1 MTEEKHE
8 AAGLEPEWDEF
19 DLDEPLVGDELA
31 DTAARTAVLPKRE
44 TADLPVIGAGMVSE
58 EAQKTMVMGAVPAA
72 AAKTGAA
79 GDKGCGE
86 SGGAMDGGD
95 AAADAGDGDTKAA
108 DARGG
113 GVDGD
118 DDMRELVAE
127 AADAALAQPPTDG
140 TVVMDPAALKRAL
153 ARAEADADRA
163 AEADEALKAEEKA
176 AARAGDEPR
185 AVINRADEEAFA
197 IDEPLDEACG
207 AEAAAAGEP
216 GAAGAPAFE
225 GTPDITAFL
234 SPHAVAELVQKA
246 APVQGGTMVMR
257 KVAPDASSSA
267 EGSSGAPSGA
277 PGSAAGGA
285 DGDVG
290 SSGAAGMPDGQ
301 PAAADAAARAG
312 AAKAAG
318 VVGGGGAGV
327 EAVAASPAA
336 PEVGARPA
344 ASLASDGAA
353 RVRAG
358 GSGAHASAVGASGVP
373 EMSALFLSA
382 FFDELYRMGVRDF
395 VVSPGS
401 RSTPLAMVAY
411 EMSRREEYEGVRL
424 FVDVDERGAAFFAL
438 GLGKAKGRPACAI
451 CTSGTACANYYP
463 AVLEAESSRVPL
475 VLLTGDRP
483 PRLQALGAPQTCN
496 QEKLFGDHV
505 RLFLQMPLP
514 SADRPSLA
522 FARQAAREA
531 FAQAVGAAGACAGGP
546 VHLNFPFEEPL
557 KPALDH
563 PDLFVLERSRWC
575 GAPEDAGLSP
585 IGACVRAGGRLTD
598 EAAATIEALLAENT
612 AVIMAGEGSI
622 ETPEDAEALMRLAA
636 QRSIPVLA
644 DPLSNLRQRIDELLI
659 DHYDNI
665 FGKPGLA
672 DFDLVVRFGR
682 YPVSK
687 RAAQYVQRH
696 RPLQI
701 VVDQLETRDFNAGTD
716 LFVRMAPRDFVRD
729 LNAAADRAGGQVLK
743 EHGQERLAQAWAR
756 RNEEERARVGA
767 VREVEAGF
775 EGAYVSALLDELPD
789 RSLLFAANSMSIRAV
804 DTFCDKGARF
814 DILGNRGL
822 NGIDGTLS
830 TALGAAQAYRQAT
843 LLIGDLSLLHDV
855 SAFAL
860 NAELMR
866 VHREAG
872 ELAPSFVIVLLNNH
886 GGGIFDMLPQKSE
899 DAYFER
905 LFLTP
910 EHADF
915 GQIAAAFDVPY
926 ARVVNVADFRTA
938 YRALVGRPG
947 MSLLEVDVP
956 LQGLKERYADYQ

>member
-58 EAQKTMVMGAVPAA
+58 EAQKTMVMGAVSAA

-79 GDKGCGE
+79 DDKGYDE
-86 SGGAMDGGD
+86 GD
-95 AAADAGDGDTKAA
+95 
-108 DARGG
+108 DARGDDAAGDTRG
-113 GVDGD
+113 GDVEGD

-140 TVVMDPAALKRAL
+140 TVVMDPAALKRVL

-163 AEADEALKAEEKA
+163 AEADEAPRAEEKA

-197 IDEPLDEACG
+197 VDEPLDEACG
-207 AEAAAAGEP
+207 AEVAAAGEP
-216 GAAGAPAFE
+216 GAAGTPASE
-225 GTPDITAFL
+225 GAPDITAFL

-246 APVQGGTMVMR
+246 APAQGGTMVMR

-267 EGSSGAPSGA
+267 EESSGAPSGT
-277 PGSAAGGA
+277 PGSAASGA
-285 DGDVG
+285 DDVAG

-301 PAAADAAARAG
+301 SAAAGAAARAG
-312 AAKAAG
+312 AAKVAG
-318 VVGGGGAGV
+318 VGGGAGV
-327 EAVAASPAA
+327 GASAASSTSAAPAA
-336 PEVGARPA
+336 GVHPA
-344 ASLASDGAA
+344 VSLASDGAA

-358 GSGAHASAVGASGVP
+358 GSGAHASAADASSVP

-451 CTSGTACANYYP
+451 CTSGTACANYCP

-531 FAQAVGAAGACAGGP
+531 FAQAVGAAGVCAGGP

-729 LNAAADRAGGQVLK
+729 LNAAADRTGGHVLK

-872 ELAPSFVIVLLNNH
+872 ELAPSFVIALLNNH

-938 YRALVGRPG
+938 YRALVDRPG

>member
-79 GDKGCGE
+79 DDKGYDE
-86 SGGAMDGGD
+86 GD
-95 AAADAGDGDTKAA
+95 

-113 GVDGD
+113 DDAAGDTRGGDVEGD

-163 AEADEALKAEEKA
+163 AEADEALRVEEKA

-197 IDEPLDEACG
+197 VDESLDEACG

-225 GTPDITAFL
+225 GAPDITAFL

-267 EGSSGAPSGA
+267 EESSGA

-358 GSGAHASAVGASGVP
+358 GSSAHASAAGASGVP

-382 FFDELYRMGVRDF
+382 FFDELYRMGVLDF

-463 AVLEAESSRVPL
+463 SVLEAESSRVPL

>member
-79 GDKGCGE
+79 DDKGYDE
-86 SGGAMDGGD
+86 GD
-95 AAADAGDGDTKAA
+95 

-113 GVDGD
+113 DDAAGDTRGGDVEGD

-163 AEADEALKAEEKA
+163 AEADEALRVEEKA

-197 IDEPLDEACG
+197 VDEPLDEACG

-225 GTPDITAFL
+225 GAPDITAFL

-267 EGSSGAPSGA
+267 EESSGA

-358 GSGAHASAVGASGVP
+358 GSSAHASAAGASGVP

-451 CTSGTACANYYP
+451 CTSGTACANYCP

-522 FARQAAREA
+522 FARQAARET

-729 LNAAADRAGGQVLK
+729 LNAAADRTGGHVLK

-814 DILGNRGL
+814 DILCNRGL

>member
-58 EAQKTMVMGAVPAA
+58 EAQKTMVMGAVSAA

-79 GDKGCGE
+79 DDKGYDE
-86 SGGAMDGGD
+86 GD
-95 AAADAGDGDTKAA
+95 
-108 DARGG
+108 DARGDDAAGDTRG
-113 GVDGD
+113 GDVEGD

-140 TVVMDPAALKRAL
+140 TVVMDPAALKRVL

-163 AEADEALKAEEKA
+163 AEADEAPRAEEKA

-197 IDEPLDEACG
+197 VDEPLDEACG
-207 AEAAAAGEP
+207 AEVAAAGEP
-216 GAAGAPAFE
+216 GAAGTPASE
-225 GTPDITAFL
+225 GAPDITAFL

-246 APVQGGTMVMR
+246 APAQGGTMVMR

-267 EGSSGAPSGA
+267 EESSGAPSGT
-277 PGSAAGGA
+277 PGSAASGA
-285 DGDVG
+285 DDVAG

-301 PAAADAAARAG
+301 SAAAGAAARAG
-312 AAKAAG
+312 AAKVAG
-318 VVGGGGAGV
+318 VGGGAGV
-327 EAVAASPAA
+327 GASAASSTSAAPAA
-336 PEVGARPA
+336 GVHPA
-344 ASLASDGAA
+344 VSLASDGAA

-358 GSGAHASAVGASGVP
+358 GSGAHASAADASSVP

-451 CTSGTACANYYP
+451 CTSGTACANYCP

-531 FAQAVGAAGACAGGP
+531 FAQAVGAAGAYAGGP

-622 ETPEDAEALMRLAA
+622 ETPEDAEALMCLAA

-729 LNAAADRAGGQVLK
+729 LNAAADRTGGHVLK

>member
-79 GDKGCGE
+79 DDKGYDE
-86 SGGAMDGGD
+86 GD
-95 AAADAGDGDTKAA
+95 

-113 GVDGD
+113 DDAAGDTRGGDVEGD

-140 TVVMDPAALKRAL
+140 TVVMDPAALKRVL

-163 AEADEALKAEEKA
+163 AEADEALRAEEKA

-197 IDEPLDEACG
+197 VDEPLDEACG
-207 AEAAAAGEP
+207 AEVAAAGEP
-216 GAAGAPAFE
+216 GAAGTPASE
-225 GTPDITAFL
+225 GAPDITAFL

-246 APVQGGTMVMR
+246 ASAQGGTMVMR

-267 EGSSGAPSGA
+267 EEASDVPSGA

-290 SSGAAGMPDGQ
+290 SSGAAGVPDGQ

-358 GSGAHASAVGASGVP
+358 GSSAHASAAGASGVP

-451 CTSGTACANYYP
+451 CTSGTACANYCP
-463 AVLEAESSRVPL
+463 AVLEAESSRAPL
-475 VLLTGDRP
+475 ALLTGDRP

-557 KPALDH
+557 KPALNH

-729 LNAAADRAGGQVLK
+729 LNAAADRTGGHVLK

>member
-58 EAQKTMVMGAVPAA
+58 EAQKTMVMGAVSAA

-79 GDKGCGE
+79 DDKGYDE
-86 SGGAMDGGD
+86 GD
-95 AAADAGDGDTKAA
+95 
-108 DARGG
+108 DARGDDAAGDTRG
-113 GVDGD
+113 GDVEGD

-140 TVVMDPAALKRAL
+140 TVVMDPAALKRVL

-163 AEADEALKAEEKA
+163 AEADEAPRAEEKA

-197 IDEPLDEACG
+197 VDEPLDEACG
-207 AEAAAAGEP
+207 AEVAAAGEP
-216 GAAGAPAFE
+216 GAAGTPASE
-225 GTPDITAFL
+225 GAPDITAFL

-246 APVQGGTMVMR
+246 APAQGGTMVMR

-267 EGSSGAPSGA
+267 EESSGAPSGT
-277 PGSAAGGA
+277 PGSAASGA
-285 DGDVG
+285 DDVAG

-301 PAAADAAARAG
+301 SAAAGAAARAG
-312 AAKAAG
+312 AAKVAG
-318 VVGGGGAGV
+318 VGGGAGV
-327 EAVAASPAA
+327 GAVAASPASA
-336 PEVGARPA
+336 APA
-344 ASLASDGAA
+344 AGAHPAVSHASDGAA

-358 GSGAHASAVGASGVP
+358 GSGAHASAVGASSVP

-411 EMSRREEYEGVRL
+411 EMSRWEEYEGVRL

-557 KPALDH
+557 KPVLDH

-622 ETPEDAEALMRLAA
+622 EMPEDAEALMRLAA

-729 LNAAADRAGGQVLK
+729 LNAAADRTGGHVLK

-899 DAYFER
+899 NAYFER

>member
-8 AAGLEPEWDEF
+8 AVGLEPEWDEF

-31 DTAARTAVLPKRE
+31 DTAARTAILPKRE

-79 GDKGCGE
+79 DDKGYDE
-86 SGGAMDGGD
+86 GD
-95 AAADAGDGDTKAA
+95 

-113 GVDGD
+113 DDAAGDTRGGDVEGD

-153 ARAEADADRA
+153 ARAEADTDRA
-163 AEADEALKAEEKA
+163 AEADEALRAEEKA

-197 IDEPLDEACG
+197 VDEPLDEACG
-207 AEAAAAGEP
+207 AEVAAAGEP

-267 EGSSGAPSGA
+267 EESSGA

-344 ASLASDGAA
+344 ASLASDVAA

-358 GSGAHASAVGASGVP
+358 GSGAHASAAGASSVP

-411 EMSRREEYEGVRL
+411 EMSRREEYGGVRL

-531 FAQAVGAAGACAGGP
+531 FTRAVGAAGACAGGP

-729 LNAAADRAGGQVLK
+729 LNAAADRTGGHVLK
-743 EHGQERLAQAWAR
+743 EHGQERLVQAWAR

>member
-58 EAQKTMVMGAVPAA
+58 EAQKTMVMGAVSAA

-95 AAADAGDGDTKAA
+95 DAAV

-113 GVDGD
+113 NTK
-118 DDMRELVAE
+118 

-140 TVVMDPAALKRAL
+140 TVVMDPAALKRVL

-163 AEADEALKAEEKA
+163 AEADEALRAEEKA

-197 IDEPLDEACG
+197 VDEPLDEACG
-207 AEAAAAGEP
+207 AEVAAAGEP
-216 GAAGAPAFE
+216 GAAGTPASE
-225 GTPDITAFL
+225 GAPDITAFL

-246 APVQGGTMVMR
+246 APAQGGTMVMR

-267 EGSSGAPSGA
+267 EESSGAPSGT
-277 PGSAAGGA
+277 PGSAASGA
-285 DGDVG
+285 DDVAG

-301 PAAADAAARAG
+301 SAAAGAAARAG
-312 AAKAAG
+312 AAKVAG
-318 VVGGGGAGV
+318 VGGGAGV
-327 EAVAASPAA
+327 GASAASSTSAAPAA
-336 PEVGARPA
+336 GVHPA
-344 ASLASDGAA
+344 VSLASDGAA

-358 GSGAHASAVGASGVP
+358 GSGAHASAADASSVP

-451 CTSGTACANYYP
+451 CTSGTACANYCP

-522 FARQAAREA
+522 FARQAARET

-665 FGKPGLA
+665 FGRPGLA

-729 LNAAADRAGGQVLK
+729 LNAAADRTGGHVLK

-947 MSLLEVDVP
+947 MSLLEADVP

>member
-79 GDKGCGE
+79 DDKGYDE
-86 SGGAMDGGD
+86 GD
-95 AAADAGDGDTKAA
+95 

-113 GVDGD
+113 DDAAGDTRGGDVEGD

-163 AEADEALKAEEKA
+163 AEADEALRVEEKA

-197 IDEPLDEACG
+197 VDESLDEACG

-225 GTPDITAFL
+225 GAPDITAFL

-267 EGSSGAPSGA
+267 EESSGA

-358 GSGAHASAVGASGVP
+358 GSSAHASAAGASGVP

-463 AVLEAESSRVPL
+463 SVLEAESSRVPL

-915 GQIAAAFDVPY
+915 GEIAAAFDVPY

>member
-79 GDKGCGE
+79 DDKGYDE
-86 SGGAMDGGD
+86 GD
-95 AAADAGDGDTKAA
+95 

-113 GVDGD
+113 DDAAGDTRGGDVEGD

-163 AEADEALKAEEKA
+163 AEADEALRVEEKA

-197 IDEPLDEACG
+197 VDESLDEACG

-225 GTPDITAFL
+225 GAPDITAFL

-267 EGSSGAPSGA
+267 EESSGA

-358 GSGAHASAVGASGVP
+358 GSSAHASAAGASGVP

-463 AVLEAESSRVPL
+463 SVLEAESSRVPL

>member
-1 MTEEKHE
+1 MAEDKREDM
-8 AAGLEPEWDEF
+8 GLEPEWDEF
-19 DLDEPLVGDELA
+19 DLDEPLVGDERV

-44 TADLPVIGAGMVSE
+44 AADLPVISAGMVSE
-58 EAQKTMVMGAVPAA
+58 EAQQTMVMSAVSAV
-72 AAKTGAA
+72 
-79 GDKGCGE
+79 
-86 SGGAMDGGD
+86 
-95 AAADAGDGDTKAA
+95 AADSANDDGSAPAQGAT
-108 DARGG
+108 
-113 GVDGD
+113 D
-118 DDMRELVAE
+118 DELKDLAAE
-127 AADAALAQPPTDG
+127 AADAALAQQPADG

-153 ARAEADADRA
+153 ARAEIDADLT
-163 AEADEALKAEEKA
+163 AEAEEALKAAEKA
-176 AARAGDEPR
+176 ASRAGGVPG
-185 AVINRADEEAFA
+185 AVINRAD
-197 IDEPLDEACG
+197 D
-207 AEAAAAGEP
+207 AAASSQAEEDAAP
-216 GAAGAPAFE
+216 AQEGAAVAPAFA
-225 GTPDITAFL
+225 GAAPDVTAFL
-234 SPHAVAELVQKA
+234 SAQAAAELARKA
-246 APVQGGTMVMR
+246 APAQGGTMVMR
-257 KVAPDASSSA
+257 KVAPDAAETKRPAEPDAQPAAATPASPAPAASGAGAAHPEASA
-267 EGSSGAPSGA
+267 VASGKGAHVRAASLSSGAPAS
-277 PGSAAGGA
+277 
-285 DGDVG
+285 
-290 SSGAAGMPDGQ
+290 
-301 PAAADAAARAG
+301 
-312 AAKAAG
+312 
-318 VVGGGGAGV
+318 
-327 EAVAASPAA
+327 EAAS
-336 PEVGARPA
+336 
-344 ASLASDGAA
+344 
-353 RVRAG
+353 
-358 GSGAHASAVGASGVP
+358 VP
-373 EMSALFLSA
+373 EMAALFLSA

-411 EMSRREEYEGVRL
+411 EMSRRAEYEGVRL

-451 CTSGTACANYYP
+451 CTSGTACANYFP

-522 FARQAAREA
+522 FARQAARET
-531 FAQAVGAAGACAGGP
+531 FAQAVGMAGACAGGP

-585 IGACVRAGGRLTD
+585 IAPCVRAGGRLTD

-622 ETPEDAEALMRLAA
+622 ETPEDAEALMRFAA

-687 RAAQYVQRH
+687 RAAQYVQQH
-696 RPLQI
+696 RPVQI

-729 LNAAADRAGGQVLK
+729 LNAAADRNGGQVLK
-743 EHGQERLAQAWAR
+743 EHGQEQLAQTWAR
-756 RNEEERARVGA
+756 RNEEERARVEA
-767 VREVEAGF
+767 VHDVEAGF

-804 DTFCDKGARF
+804 DTFCGKGAGF
-814 DILGNRGL
+814 DILCNRGL

-830 TALGAAQAYRQAT
+830 TALGAAQAYRQTT

-915 GQIAAAFDVPY
+915 GQVAAAFDVPY
-926 ARVVNVADFRTA
+926 ARVVNVADFRAA
-938 YRALVGRPG
+938 YRALADRPG

-956 LQGLKERYADYQ
+956 LQGLKERYANYQ

>member
-79 GDKGCGE
+79 DDKGYDE
-86 SGGAMDGGD
+86 GD
-95 AAADAGDGDTKAA
+95 

-113 GVDGD
+113 DDAAGDTRGGDVEGD

-140 TVVMDPAALKRAL
+140 TVVMDPAALKRVL

-163 AEADEALKAEEKA
+163 AETDEALRAEEKA

-197 IDEPLDEACG
+197 VDEPLDEACG

-267 EGSSGAPSGA
+267 EESSGA

-285 DGDVG
+285 DGDVE

-301 PAAADAAARAG
+301 SAAAGAVARTG

-336 PEVGARPA
+336 PEVGARSA

-358 GSGAHASAVGASGVP
+358 GSGAHASAAGASSVP

-522 FARQAAREA
+522 FARQAARET
-531 FAQAVGAAGACAGGP
+531 FTRAVGAAGACAGGP

-729 LNAAADRAGGQVLK
+729 LNAAADRTGGHVLK

>member
-58 EAQKTMVMGAVPAA
+58 EAQKTMVMGAVSAA

-79 GDKGCGE
+79 DDKGYDE
-86 SGGAMDGGD
+86 GD
-95 AAADAGDGDTKAA
+95 
-108 DARGG
+108 DARGDDAAGDTRG
-113 GVDGD
+113 GDVDD

-140 TVVMDPAALKRAL
+140 TVVMDPAALKRVL

-163 AEADEALKAEEKA
+163 AETDEALRAEEKA

-197 IDEPLDEACG
+197 VDEPLDEACG
-207 AEAAAAGEP
+207 AEVAAAGEP

-225 GTPDITAFL
+225 GAPDITAFL

-267 EGSSGAPSGA
+267 EESSGA

-285 DGDVG
+285 DGDAG

-358 GSGAHASAVGASGVP
+358 GSSAHASAAGASGVP

-463 AVLEAESSRVPL
+463 SVLEAESSRVPL

-622 ETPEDAEALMRLAA
+622 ETPEDAEVLMRLAA

-729 LNAAADRAGGQVLK
+729 LNAAADRTGGHVLK

-767 VREVEAGF
+767 VRGVEAGF

>member
-1 MTEEKHE
+1 M
-8 AAGLEPEWDEF
+8 A
-19 DLDEPLVGDELA
+19 
-31 DTAARTAVLPKRE
+31 
-44 TADLPVIGAGMVSE
+44 
-58 EAQKTMVMGAVPAA
+58 
-72 AAKTGAA
+72 
-79 GDKGCGE
+79 
-86 SGGAMDGGD
+86 
-95 AAADAGDGDTKAA
+95 
-108 DARGG
+108 
-113 GVDGD
+113 
-118 DDMRELVAE
+118 
-127 AADAALAQPPTDG
+127 
-140 TVVMDPAALKRAL
+140 
-153 ARAEADADRA
+153 
-163 AEADEALKAEEKA
+163 
-176 AARAGDEPR
+176 
-185 AVINRADEEAFA
+185 
-197 IDEPLDEACG
+197 
-207 AEAAAAGEP
+207 
-216 GAAGAPAFE
+216 
-225 GTPDITAFL
+225 
-234 SPHAVAELVQKA
+234 PHAC
-246 APVQGGTMVMR
+246 
-257 KVAPDASSSA
+257 
-267 EGSSGAPSGA
+267 
-277 PGSAAGGA
+277 
-285 DGDVG
+285 
-290 SSGAAGMPDGQ
+290 
-301 PAAADAAARAG
+301 
-312 AAKAAG
+312 
-318 VVGGGGAGV
+318 
-327 EAVAASPAA
+327 A
-336 PEVGARPA
+336 PE
-344 ASLASDGAA
+344 
-353 RVRAG
+353 
-358 GSGAHASAVGASGVP
+358 ASAVGASSVP

-463 AVLEAESSRVPL
+463 SVLEAESSRVPL

-522 FARQAAREA
+522 FARQAARET
-531 FAQAVGAAGACAGGP
+531 FTRAVGAAGACAGGP

-729 LNAAADRAGGQVLK
+729 LNAAADRTGGHVLK

>member
-1 MTEEKHE
+1 MAEDKRDE
-8 AAGLEPEWDEF
+8 AGFEPGWDEF
-19 DLDEPLVGDELA
+19 DLDEPLMGDERV

-44 TADLPVIGAGMVSE
+44 AAYLPVISAGMVSE
-58 EAQKTMVMGAVPAA
+58 EAQQTMVMSAVPATA
-72 AAKTGAA
+72 
-79 GDKGCGE
+79 
-86 SGGAMDGGD
+86 S
-95 AAADAGDGDTKAA
+95 DAGSEQA
-108 DARGG
+108 D
-113 GVDGD
+113 DE
-118 DDMRELVAE
+118 MRALVAE
-127 AADAALAQPPTDG
+127 AADAALAQHPADG

-153 ARAEADADRA
+153 ARAEIDADLT
-163 AEADEALKAEEKA
+163 AEAEEALKAVEKTA
-176 AARAGDEPR
+176 SRAGGESR
-185 AVINRADEEAFA
+185 AVISRADDGAGT
-197 IDEPLDEACG
+197 PR
-207 AEAAAAGEP
+207 AEAGTAPAEDAA
-216 GAAGAPAFE
+216 APAFA
-225 GTPDITAFL
+225 GATPDVTAFL
-234 SPHAVAELVQKA
+234 SAQAAASLVQKA
-246 APVQGGTMVMR
+246 APAKGGTMVMR
-257 KVAPDASSSA
+257 KVTPDAA
-267 EGSSGAPSGA
+267 EAKQPASPGA
-277 PGSAAGGA
+277 
-285 DGDVG
+285 
-290 SSGAAGMPDGQ
+290 Q
-301 PAAADAAARAG
+301 PAAAVPAPPAPAAS
-312 AAKAAG
+312 
-318 VVGGGGAGV
+318 GAGV
-327 EAVAASPAA
+327 AH
-336 PEVGARPA
+336 PEVGAVASGKGAHVRAADSSSGASAAEA
-344 ASLASDGAA
+344 AS
-353 RVRAG
+353 
-358 GSGAHASAVGASGVP
+358 VP

-411 EMSRREEYEGVRL
+411 EMSRRAEYEGVRL

-451 CTSGTACANYYP
+451 CTSGTACANYFP

-522 FARQAAREA
+522 FARQAARET
-531 FAQAVGAAGACAGGP
+531 FAQAVGMAGACAGGP
-546 VHLNFPFEEPL
+546 VHLNFPLEEPL

-585 IGACVRAGGRLTD
+585 IAPCVRAGGRLTD

-622 ETPEDAEALMRLAA
+622 ESPEDAEALMRFAA

-687 RAAQYVQRH
+687 RAAQYVQQH
-696 RPLQI
+696 RPVQI

-716 LFVRMAPRDFVRD
+716 LFVRMVPRDFVRD
-729 LNAAADRAGGQVLK
+729 LNAAADRNGGRVLK
-743 EHGQERLAQAWAR
+743 EHGQEQLAQTWAR
-756 RNEEERARVGA
+756 RNEEERARVEA

-804 DTFCDKGARF
+804 DTFCGKGASF
-814 DILGNRGL
+814 DILCNRGL

-830 TALGAAQAYRQAT
+830 TALGAAQAYRQTT

-915 GQIAAAFDVPY
+915 GQVAAAFDVPY
-926 ARVVNVADFRTA
+926 ARVVNVADFRAA
-938 YRALVGRPG
+938 YRALADRPG

-956 LQGLKERYADYQ
+956 LQGLKERYANYQ

>member
-79 GDKGCGE
+79 DDKGYDE
-86 SGGAMDGGD
+86 GD
-95 AAADAGDGDTKAA
+95 

-113 GVDGD
+113 DDAAGNTRGGDVEGD

-127 AADAALAQPPTDG
+127 AADAALAQPPTYG

-197 IDEPLDEACG
+197 VDESLDEACG

-225 GTPDITAFL
+225 GAPDITAFL

-267 EGSSGAPSGA
+267 EEASDVPSGA

-358 GSGAHASAVGASGVP
+358 GSGAHASAAGASSVP

-522 FARQAAREA
+522 FARQAARET
-531 FAQAVGAAGACAGGP
+531 FTRAVGAAGACAGGP
-546 VHLNFPFEEPL
+546 AHLNFPFEEPL

-729 LNAAADRAGGQVLK
+729 LNAAADRTGGHVLK

>member
-79 GDKGCGE
+79 DDKGYDE
-86 SGGAMDGGD
+86 GD
-95 AAADAGDGDTKAA
+95 

-113 GVDGD
+113 DDAAGDTRGGDVEGD

-163 AEADEALKAEEKA
+163 AEADEALRVEEKA

-197 IDEPLDEACG
+197 VDESLDEACG

-225 GTPDITAFL
+225 GAPDITAFL

-267 EGSSGAPSGA
+267 EESSGA

-318 VVGGGGAGV
+318 GVGGGGAGV

-358 GSGAHASAVGASGVP
+358 GSSAHASAAGASGVP

-463 AVLEAESSRVPL
+463 SVLEAESSRVPL

-612 AVIMAGEGSI
+612 AVIRAGEGSI

>member
-1 MTEEKHE
+1 MAEDKREDM
-8 AAGLEPEWDEF
+8 GLEPEWDEF
-19 DLDEPLVGDELA
+19 DLDEPLVGDERV

-44 TADLPVIGAGMVSE
+44 AADLPVISAGMVSE
-58 EAQKTMVMGAVPAA
+58 EAQQTMVMSAVSAV
-72 AAKTGAA
+72 
-79 GDKGCGE
+79 
-86 SGGAMDGGD
+86 
-95 AAADAGDGDTKAA
+95 AADSANDDGSAPAQGAT
-108 DARGG
+108 
-113 GVDGD
+113 D
-118 DDMRELVAE
+118 DELKDLAAE
-127 AADAALAQPPTDG
+127 AADAALAQQPADG

-153 ARAEADADRA
+153 ARAEIDADLT
-163 AEADEALKAEEKA
+163 AEAEEALKAAEKA
-176 AARAGDEPR
+176 ASRADGVPG
-185 AVINRADEEAFA
+185 AVINRADDAAASSQAEEDAAPAQEGAAVVPAFA
-197 IDEPLDEACG
+197 
-207 AEAAAAGEP
+207 
-216 GAAGAPAFE
+216 GAA
-225 GTPDITAFL
+225 PDVTAFL
-234 SPHAVAELVQKA
+234 SAQAAAELARKA
-246 APVQGGTMVMR
+246 APAQGGTMVMR
-257 KVAPDASSSA
+257 KVAPDAA
-267 EGSSGAPSGA
+267 EAKRPA
-277 PGSAAGGA
+277 E
-285 DGDVG
+285 
-290 SSGAAGMPDGQ
+290 PD
-301 PAAADAAARAG
+301 
-312 AAKAAG
+312 
-318 VVGGGGAGV
+318 
-327 EAVAASPAA
+327 
-336 PEVGARPA
+336 ARPA
-344 ASLASDGAA
+344 AATPASPAPAASGAGAA
-353 RVRAG
+353 
-358 GSGAHASAVGASGVP
+358 HPEASAVASGKGAHVRAASLSSGASAPEAASVP
-373 EMSALFLSA
+373 EMAALFLSA

-411 EMSRREEYEGVRL
+411 EMSRRAEYEGVRL

-451 CTSGTACANYYP
+451 CTSGTACANYFP

-522 FARQAAREA
+522 FARQAARET
-531 FAQAVGAAGACAGGP
+531 FAQAVGMAGACAGGP

-585 IGACVRAGGRLTD
+585 IAPCVRAGGRLTD

-622 ETPEDAEALMRLAA
+622 ETPEDAEALMRFAA

-687 RAAQYVQRH
+687 RAAQYVQQH
-696 RPLQI
+696 RPVQI

-729 LNAAADRAGGQVLK
+729 LNAAADRNGGQVLK
-743 EHGQERLAQAWAR
+743 EHGQEQLAQTWAR
-756 RNEEERARVGA
+756 RNEEERARVEA
-767 VREVEAGF
+767 VRDVEAGF

-804 DTFCDKGARF
+804 DTFCGKGAGF
-814 DILGNRGL
+814 DILCNRGL

-830 TALGAAQAYRQAT
+830 TALGAAQAYRQTT

-915 GQIAAAFDVPY
+915 GQVAAAFDVPY

-938 YRALVGRPG
+938 YRALADRPG

-956 LQGLKERYADYQ
+956 LQGLKERYANYQ

>member
-58 EAQKTMVMGAVPAA
+58 EAQKTMVMGAVSAA
-72 AAKTGAA
+72 AAKTGTAD
-79 GDKGCGE
+79 GKGCDE
-86 SGGAMDGGD
+86 GG
-95 AAADAGDGDTKAA
+95 

-113 GVDGD
+113 DDAAGDTRGGDVEGD

-140 TVVMDPAALKRAL
+140 TVVMDPAALKRVL

-163 AEADEALKAEEKA
+163 AEADEALRAEEKA

-197 IDEPLDEACG
+197 VDEPLDEACG
-207 AEAAAAGEP
+207 AEVAAAGEP
-216 GAAGAPAFE
+216 GAAGAPASE
-225 GTPDITAFL
+225 GAPDITAFL

-246 APVQGGTMVMR
+246 APAQGGTMVMR

-267 EGSSGAPSGA
+267 EEASDVPSGA

-358 GSGAHASAVGASGVP
+358 GSSAHASAAGASGVP

-451 CTSGTACANYYP
+451 CTSGTACANYCP

-522 FARQAAREA
+522 FARQAARET

-622 ETPEDAEALMRLAA
+622 ETPEDAEALMCLAA

-729 LNAAADRAGGQVLK
+729 LNAAADRTGGHVLK

>member
-58 EAQKTMVMGAVPAA
+58 EAQKTMVMGAVSAA

-79 GDKGCGE
+79 DDKGYDE
-86 SGGAMDGGD
+86 GD
-95 AAADAGDGDTKAA
+95 

-113 GVDGD
+113 DDAAGDTRGGDVEGD

-163 AEADEALKAEEKA
+163 AEADEALRAEEKA

-197 IDEPLDEACG
+197 VDEPLDEACG
-207 AEAAAAGEP
+207 AEVAAAGEP

-267 EGSSGAPSGA
+267 EGSSGAPFGA

-358 GSGAHASAVGASGVP
+358 GSGAHASAAGASSVP

-522 FARQAAREA
+522 FARQAARET

>member
-79 GDKGCGE
+79 DDKGYDE
-86 SGGAMDGGD
+86 GD
-95 AAADAGDGDTKAA
+95 

-113 GVDGD
+113 DDAAGDTRGGDVEGD

-163 AEADEALKAEEKA
+163 AEADEALRVEEKA

-197 IDEPLDEACG
+197 VDESLDEACG

-225 GTPDITAFL
+225 GAPDITAFL

-267 EGSSGAPSGA
+267 EESSGA

-358 GSGAHASAVGASGVP
+358 GSSAHASAAGASGVP

-401 RSTPLAMVAY
+401 RSTPLAVVAY

-463 AVLEAESSRVPL
+463 SVLEAESSRVPL